1 MVGPPAR
8 RECGPAEVRHDTEV
22 TPEADVTDEVN
33 ADPTPEEA
41 SPIPTAA
48 PESGAQ
54 ATPQSEGPATERP
67 SGAARKPLVTRAQ
80 ADKFA
85 RSAATALGAAGSA
98 IAEVARFGA
107 GAVRTIWRTLQVVPP
122 AVRGAMV
129 AAMLMLLGVVGAIS
143 MRNPLG
149 LVCIVVVIPV
159 CASILGALGH
169 RWFVGSRTAVQPH
182 AMGSVDASAA
192 ALQRSVH
199 YVDNKLALA
208 LTSMG
213 TDHHQQA
220 VVALFQAKTAVEL
233 TLGTE
238 QDSPNYDVA
247 LRADDYALNPRS
259 QARPSVTT
267 AVRESNSLAAS

>member
-1 MVGPPAR
+1 MGPPAR
-8 RECGPAEVRHDTEV
+8 QESGPAEIRHDTQV
-22 TPEADVTDEVN
+22 TPEADVTDEVP
-33 ADPTPEEA
+33 ADPTPDEA

-48 PESGAQ
+48 PDSGAPS
-54 ATPQSEGPATERP
+54 TPRSEDPATERP
-67 SGAARKPLVTRAQ
+67 SGSARNPLVTRAQ
-80 ADKFA
+80 AELLV
-85 RSAATALGAAGSA
+85 RSAATALGAVGRA
-98 IAEVARFGA
+98 IAGVARFAA
-107 GAVRTIWRTLQVVPP
+107 GAIRTFWRTLHVVPP
-122 AVRGAMV
+122 AVRGAAV
-129 AAMLMLLGVVGAIS
+129 AAMLMHLGVVGAIS

-169 RWFVGSRTAVQPH
+169 RGLVGSRTAVQPH
-182 AMGSVDASAA
+182 AMGSADASTA

-220 VVALFQAKTAVEL
+220 VVALLQAKTAVEL

-259 QARPSVTT
+259 QTRPSVTS
-267 AVRESNSLAAS
+267 AARESNSLAAS